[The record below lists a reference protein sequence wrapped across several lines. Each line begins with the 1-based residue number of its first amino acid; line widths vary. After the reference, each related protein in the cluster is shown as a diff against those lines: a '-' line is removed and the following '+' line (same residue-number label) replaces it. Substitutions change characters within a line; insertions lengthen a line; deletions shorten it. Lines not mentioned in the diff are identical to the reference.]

1 MAVLPNVWS
10 PALDTQRCVTSGFT
24 PTCSCPTCRN
34 CAAPPFYPDCSQ
46 ELNHSSC
53 TCTLRE
59 WTLQNFQAIHLCSAR
74 ITCNRMTTLHSIL
87 SGLSVL
93 FVFMYVCTPSKSNK
107 IFFFG
112 ESHVFATWISSQ
124 SPITSLVY
132 HWNGC
137 LINHKIVPI

>member
-10 PALDTQRCVTSGFT
+10 PTLDTQGCVISGFT
-24 PTCSCPTCRN
+24 PTCSCPTCGNRVT
-34 CAAPPFYPDCSQ
+34 PPFYPDCSR
-46 ELNHSSC
+46 EFNHSNRAW
-53 TCTLRE
+53 TLRG
-59 WTLQNFQAIHLCSAR
+59 WTLQNFQTVHLYNAR

-87 SGLSVL
+87 SGLSVF
-93 FVFMYVCTPSKSNK
+93 FVFMYVCTLSKSNK

-112 ESHVFATWISSQ
+112 ESHIFATWTSSQ

-137 LINHKIVPI
+137 LINYKIVPA